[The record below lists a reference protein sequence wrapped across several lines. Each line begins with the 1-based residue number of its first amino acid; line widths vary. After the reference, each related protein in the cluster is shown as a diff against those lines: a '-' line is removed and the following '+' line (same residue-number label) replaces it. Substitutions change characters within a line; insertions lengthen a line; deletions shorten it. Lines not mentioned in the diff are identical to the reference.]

1 MVVVLFEYSS
11 KLYAS
16 MENMLLCKPCKRQ
29 KSQIHSICR
38 DDLSQQ
44 TAHDSTVSGVN
55 TLASHKYFFAT
66 NAKCD
71 HGCSWVDDFDD
82 YKTMWHKHNNLRAP
96 SLAACFFFFWRFF
109 IKYDP
114 QHICRVKIMFTLL
127 LTNYFFSTTTN
138 SMKCFVH

>member
-38 DDLSQQ
+38 YDLSQQ

-96 SLAACFFFFWRFF
+96 SLAACFFSFGDF
-109 IKYDP
+109 
-114 QHICRVKIMFTLL
+114 LL
-127 LTNYFFSTTTN
+127 NMILNIFAASRSCLHYY
-138 SMKCFVH
+138 